1 MRKTIVII
9 GAGLAGL
16 SAAITASEQDC
27 TVKLVSSMPSE
38 RSQSV
43 MAEGGI
49 NAALDTVG
57 ENDSPDEHFEDT
69 MKAACGLADPN
80 AVWALTHNA
89 PDIVRWLYDSCV
101 QFNTVGQ
108 DEPAL
113 RNFGGQKKKRTAFA
127 KSDTGKQIMTALTD
141 MVRKFEVNGS
151 IERYSHHDFVTLITD
166 GNICGGCI
174 IRDNY
179 YGHTIPLK
187 ADSVIIASG
196 GLHGLFGETTG
207 AVTNTGLVT
216 AELFRLGVKL
226 ADLEFIQYHPTT
238 AKANGK
244 LMLIS
249 EAARGEGGR
258 LYSVRNGKRCYFM
271 EEKYPEL
278 GNLMPRDITSREI
291 WNESLSG
298 DVFLDMTE
306 LPDSVIKGRLA
317 GTAESCKIYLNIDIR
332 KTPVRVQTGIRYFM
346 GGIYVDENHRTSMK
360 GLYAAGECCCQ
371 YHGANRLGGNSLL
384 GAIYGGKTAAQTALS
399 DDIKILP
406 ERYDIPHKTTI
417 PIALQEIMQ
426 RTMGVV
432 RNEYLLKTGLSQ
444 LEELDDSSVT
454 ALAKAIILSA
464 EHRKESRGAHYRDDY
479 PKTDKAFEK
488 ITIAQYSDGD
498 IIISMEDVPSRR

>member
-1 MRKTIVII
+1 M
-9 GAGLAGL
+9 
-16 SAAITASEQDC
+16 
-27 TVKLVSSMPSE
+27 
-38 RSQSV
+38 
-43 MAEGGI
+43 
-49 NAALDTVG
+49 
-57 ENDSPDEHFEDT
+57 
-69 MKAACGLADPN
+69 
-80 AVWALTHNA
+80 
-89 PDIVRWLYDSCV
+89 
-101 QFNTVGQ
+101 
-108 DEPAL
+108 
-113 RNFGGQKKKRTAFA
+113 
-127 KSDTGKQIMTALTD
+127 
-141 MVRKFEVNGS
+141 
-151 IERYSHHDFVTLITD
+151 
-166 GNICGGCI
+166 
-174 IRDNY
+174 
-179 YGHTIPLK
+179 
-187 ADSVIIASG
+187 
-196 GLHGLFGETTG
+196 
-207 AVTNTGLVT
+207 
-216 AELFRLGVKL
+216 
-226 ADLEFIQYHPTT
+226 
-238 AKANGK
+238 
-244 LMLIS
+244 
-249 EAARGEGGR
+249 
-258 LYSVRNGKRCYFM
+258 
-271 EEKYPEL
+271 
-278 GNLMPRDITSREI
+278 
-291 WNESLSG
+291 
-298 DVFLDMTE
+298 
-306 LPDSVIKGRLA
+306 A

-332 KTPVRVQTGIRYFM
+332 KTPVRVQTGIHYFM